1 MWNQLQ
7 YCEELRKTPQE
18 ATADGGPSSMLPNG
32 THQSMVCQK
41 AQCRQGSLQSEQE
54 QSKQCPCSPRQHPIA
69 DVELSKC
76 CLRHWSSRNHCAQVW
91 EVLPPNS
98 TCECSLS
105 CPIESEDQMTRHQMQ
120 KEHAL
125 VQASSQHSLEWRA
138 HLDSQRSACL
148 ASQHQDSVQGRNAA
162 PLHQENQDQQPSRDH
177 QDSRHDPQQHAQL
190 DHPWGCGSAWW
201 TPGSRTS
208 PALSP
213 ADPGPLLRRIGKGP
227 RVCLR
232 RT

>member
-1 MWNQLQ
+1 
-7 YCEELRKTPQE
+7 
-18 ATADGGPSSMLPNG
+18 MLPNG

-148 ASQHQDSVQGRNAA
+148 ASQHQDSAQGRNAA

-177 QDSRHDPQQHAQL
+177 QDSRHDPQQHAQPPSPSCATPPYPKP
-190 DHPWGCGSAWW
+190 HPTPHHQKDLSWW
-201 TPGSRTS
+201 QCPAKHHVQSLPLACWKTEQAHS
-208 PALSP
+208 PC
-213 ADPGPLLRRIGKGP
+213 GKGICP
-227 RVCLR
+227 
-232 RT
+232 T